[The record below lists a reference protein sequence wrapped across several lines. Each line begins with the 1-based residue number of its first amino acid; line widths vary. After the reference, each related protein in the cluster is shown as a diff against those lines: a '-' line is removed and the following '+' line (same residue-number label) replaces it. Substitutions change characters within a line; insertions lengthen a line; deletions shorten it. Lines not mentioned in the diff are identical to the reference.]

1 MKKAL
6 ISVYDKSKLEIIS
19 KFLIEKNFEIYATSG
34 TKKYL
39 EEKGLTVKGL
49 DDLGIETEGLAQ
61 GRIKTLHPLILQ
73 KILDKEEE
81 VFEVV
86 IVNFYP
92 FYEKLKEAK
101 SEEEIFEFIDIG
113 GVNLVR
119 AACKNIQRVIPI
131 VDPSDY
137 EIFIEKYE
145 KGITLNDRFIF
156 ASKAF
161 EYITFYD
168 VTISEFFR
176 RKAGNIIPDYLTLAG
191 KKVYE
196 LRYGENPQQFGVVFG
211 REFIEPLQGKKLSY
225 NNLLDVETAFLC
237 VSEFEEPTCVIVKH
251 ASPCGVACGESPDE
265 AFERAYLSDPE
276 SSFGGV
282 LAFNTP
288 VDKAT
293 CERILSGFFEIVVA
307 PSFEEGVLDMFKG
320 KKNLRVI
327 DSSKLY
333 VPDYEIKSVFS
344 YILYQNRMKGT
355 APPSRWEL
363 KTKKKASSSELEDL
377 FFALKVVKYAKSN
390 AICIAK
396 AKRTLGI
403 GSGQPS
409 RIRALEIAVSKA
421 KSFGL
426 STVGAVLASDGF
438 FPFRDSIDKA
448 YEEGIVA
455 VVSPCGSIRDE
466 EVVRAAEENGI
477 ALYFIKERYFRH

>member
-6 ISVYDKSKLEIIS
+6 ISVYDKSKIELIS
-19 KFLIEKNFEIYATSG
+19 KFLIERKFEVYATSG

-39 EEKGLTVKGL
+39 EEKGIIVKGL
-49 DDLGIETEGLAQ
+49 DDLGIDTEGIAQ

-73 KILDKEEE
+73 KILDKKEE

-92 FYEKLKEAK
+92 FYEKLKELK
-101 SEEEIFEFIDIG
+101 SEDEIYEFIDIG

-137 EIFIEKYE
+137 ELFIEKYE
-145 KGITLNDRFIF
+145 KGITLNDRFFF

-168 VTISEFFR
+168 ATISEFFR
-176 RKAGNIIPDYLTLAG
+176 SKVGVIPEYLSLAG
-191 KKVYE
+191 KKIYE
-196 LRYGENPQQFGVVFG
+196 LRYGENPQQIGVVFG
-211 REFIEPLQGKKLSY
+211 KESIEPLQGKRLSY
-225 NNLLDVETAFLC
+225 NNLLDLETAFLC

-251 ASPCGVACGESPDE
+251 SSPCAVACGESPDE

-288 VDKAT
+288 VDKIT
-293 CERILSGFFEIVVA
+293 CERILSSFFEMVVA
-307 PSFEEGVLDMFKG
+307 PSFEEGVLDMFKD

-344 YILYQNRMKGT
+344 FILYQNRMKGT
-355 APPSRWEL
+355 IPPDKWEL
-363 KTKKKASSSELEDL
+363 KTIKKASESELEDL
-377 FFALKVVKYAKSN
+377 FFALKVVKYVKSN
-390 AICIAK
+390 AICVAK

-409 RIRALEIAVSKA
+409 RVRALEIAISKA

-455 VVSPCGSIRDE
+455 IVSPSGSIRDE
-466 EVVRAAEENGI
+466 EIIKAAEENDI